1 MIDVTLEGT
10 VAAVVAPLQ
19 TPFLESHFSRR
30 TSKLDADDEP
40 GTQDTAA
47 VPSPLLLAAT
57 PLGAAGGGGG
67 TSGVVVLTTFEYPDA
82 PELLKARTR

>member
-1 MIDVTLEGT
+1 MRTT
-10 VAAVVAPLQ
+10 SRAP
-19 TPFLESHFSRR
+19 RI
-30 TSKLDADDEP
+30 
-40 GTQDTAA
+40 TAA